1 MDTFPCHGLRIYTRL
16 ASMTVMRENC
26 GTMVAVMPHGKQ
38 NQKTALLLM
47 MCMSYSMPPCI
58 NIVPESLHVEV
69 GVNHL
74 FTTKSKCL
82 EVICIF

>member
-1 MDTFPCHGLRIYTRL
+1 
-16 ASMTVMRENC
+16 
-26 GTMVAVMPHGKQ
+26 
-38 NQKTALLLM
+38 LLM